1 MPETMQL
8 PILGP
13 GISGKSKSV
22 SAQKR
27 QNIYLE
33 IKPEHDKANIA
44 AYGTPGLKPFAYLGA
59 YPVRG
64 MWWYQAQ
71 NRLYAVA
78 NQYLYEIYNDGTHVT
93 RGTLKTSS
101 GPVSISDNGQQLI
114 IVDGVSGY
122 IYQPT
127 TIALNYVRNGTTVT
141 VTENS
146 TNRLTGEI
154 VQISVDNPGLGIT
167 PSGTY
172 TITVP
177 ETAATHLV
185 VGNYYVI
192 QSVGTTDF
200 TTVGASTNSVG
211 TVFAATGT
219 ATGTGTV
226 TDANDW
232 TFTASDYGTDSGTL
246 EVINN
251 FREIGPQYQA
261 AGFPVANSVVFLDS
275 YFIVNKV
282 GTKEFYLSGN
292 YDGFTWNALQ
302 FASKEAYTD
311 NLESVAVD
319 NSNLV
324 LLGNISSEY
333 WQDVGAYPFPLLRI
347 QGSPTDVG
355 VVARYSI
362 ARCNNQLMFL
372 GKMRRGG
379 FSVFAIQNYQPVPV
393 STPDLDY
400 LFSQYPSI
408 GDAIAFSYRQNGH
421 EFYQIN
427 FSEAGVTWL
436 YDATSNIWSQ
446 LVSGDDTRHYGQFGT
461 QYDYNFI
468 VSDYRNGN
476 LYILDPLTYT
486 DNGDLIIRELIT
498 PHFFK
503 GDSYNKLHI
512 YRLRLDMQQGVGLN
526 DGQGK
531 NPQAMLQVSRDGGYT
546 WGNEMWTNFGNQGE
560 YLKRAEWRRLGVS
573 RNYVFKFRIS
583 DPVKVV
589 LIGAAAYATEAQK

>member
-1 MPETMQL
+1 MPATMQL

-13 GISGKSKSV
+13 GIAGKSLSV

-27 QNIYLE
+27 QNIYME
-33 IKPEHDKANIA
+33 VKPEKDKTLLA

-59 YPVRG
+59 YPVRA

-78 NQYLYEIYNDGTHVT
+78 NKFLYEIYNDGTHNI
-93 RGTLKTSS
+93 RGELNTYQN
-101 GPVSISDNGQQLI
+101 PVSFSDNGQQLI
-114 IVDGVSGY
+114 IVDGQYGY

-127 TIALNYVRNGTTVT
+127 TIALSYTRSGTTVT
-141 VTENS
+141 VTESN
-146 TNRLTGEI
+146 TTRLTGE
-154 VQISVDNPGLGIT
+154 VVDIKVDEVGLGIV

-177 ETAATHLV
+177 ETAATALV
-185 VGNYYVI
+185 VGDEYVI
-192 QSVGTTDF
+192 KSVGTSNF
-200 TTVGASTNSVG
+200 TLVGAANNSVG

-219 ATGTGTV
+219 TTGTGTCSA
-226 TDANDW
+226 ANNW
-232 TFTASDYGTDSGTL
+232 TFKTDDWGSDTGNL

-251 FREIGPQYQA
+251 FRQIKDQFSA
-261 AGFPVANSVVFLDS
+261 SGFPVCDTVTFIDS
-275 YFIVNKV
+275 YFVVNKI
-282 GTKEFYLSGN
+282 GTKQFYLSGN
-292 YDGFTWNALQ
+292 YDGFSWDPLQ

-311 NLESVAVD
+311 NLEAVTVD

-324 LLGNISSEY
+324 LMGNISTEY
-333 WQDVGAYPFPLLRI
+333 WQDVGAFPFPFLRI
-347 QGSPTDVG
+347 AGSPTDVG
-355 VVARYSI
+355 VIAKWSI
-362 ARCNNQLMFL
+362 ARCNNQTMFL

-379 FSVFAIQNYQPVPV
+379 FSVFALQNYQPIPV

-408 GDAIAFSYRQNGH
+408 GDAIAFGYRQNGH

-427 FSEAGVTWL
+427 FPEAEVSWL
-436 YDATSNIWSQ
+436 YDATTQAWSQ
-446 LVSGDDTRHYGQFGT
+446 LVSGEETRHYGQFGT

-486 DNGDLIIRELIT
+486 DNGDKIVRELIT

-503 GDSYNKLHI
+503 GDSFNKLHI

-589 LIGAAAYATEAQK
+589 LMSAAAYATEAQK